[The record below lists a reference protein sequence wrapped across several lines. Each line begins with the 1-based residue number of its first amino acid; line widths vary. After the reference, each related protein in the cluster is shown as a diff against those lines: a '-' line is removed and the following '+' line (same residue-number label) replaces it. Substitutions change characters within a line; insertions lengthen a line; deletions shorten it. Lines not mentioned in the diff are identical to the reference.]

1 MTITQ
6 QLKRI
11 IRRLTPDEMAAAELA
26 DAELHRLEA
35 HTAMEYA
42 SSVVSYEDA
51 RIKRLRKFLS
61 DAEKAV

>member
-1 MTITQ
+1 MNITQ

-11 IRRLTPDEMAAAELA
+11 FRKLTPAEMAATELA
-26 DAELHRLEA
+26 EAELHRLEA

-51 RIKRLRKFLS
+51 RIKRLKKFLS
-61 DAEKAV
+61 DLEKAV

>member
-11 IRRLTPDEMAAAELA
+11 IRRLTPVEMAAAELA

-61 DAEKAV
+61 DAEKQT

>member
-11 IRRLTPDEMAAAELA
+11 IRRLTPAEMAATELA
-26 DAELHRLEA
+26 EAELHRLEA
-35 HTAMEYA
+35 HSAMEYA

-51 RIKRLRKFLS
+51 RIKRLRKFLA

>member
-11 IRRLTPDEMAAAELA
+11 IRRLTPAEMAAAELA

-35 HTAMEYA
+35 HTAVEYA

-61 DAEKAV
+61 DAEKTT